1 MSATAATRRHSGAA
15 LGRAARPR
23 IGLALAG
30 GGPLGGIYAIGA
42 LLALAESLDGI
53 DLNDLDVYVGVS
65 SGGFVATA
73 LANQISP
80 TQMYRLFI
88 DDGADATLSPALFLR
103 PAMGEFAR
111 RASSIPS
118 LLVGAVLDYLRHP
131 LRRGVME
138 SLAGL
143 GRAVHTGLFDQRA
156 IDAFLTRLFAVA
168 GRSNDFRALRHKLFL
183 VATNLDSGASVTF
196 GAPGFDHVPITKAIE
211 ASAALP
217 GLFPPVEIEGEHY
230 VDGAHNNTLH
240 TSVALDQRVS
250 LLLCIT
256 TSVTFDVGSA
266 SRHGRLT
273 VEKINQGGL
282 PLVLAQTFRAIIHSR
297 MKVGM
302 EKYRRQYP
310 HADIVLFEP
319 EREDADMFFASIF
332 SYAHRRKLCEAAYHK
347 TRLSLLA
354 RRSILEP
361 LLTRHGIALDLE
373 RLTDS
378 HRSIHAALVDPR
390 ALLAESPSMR
400 QTGRDLSYTLDQRE
414 RWLRIA

>member
-1 MSATAATRRHSGAA
+1 
-15 LGRAARPR
+15 
-23 IGLALAG
+23 
-30 GGPLGGIYAIGA
+30 
-42 LLALAESLDGI
+42 
-53 DLNDLDVYVGVS
+53 
-65 SGGFVATA
+65 
-73 LANQISP
+73 
-80 TQMYRLFI
+80 
-88 DDGADATLSPALFLR
+88 
-103 PAMGEFAR
+103 
-111 RASSIPS
+111 
-118 LLVGAVLDYLRHP
+118 
-131 LRRGVME
+131 
-138 SLAGL
+138 
-143 GRAVHTGLFDQRA
+143 
-156 IDAFLTRLFAVA
+156 
-168 GRSNDFRALRHKLFL
+168 
-183 VATNLDSGASVTF
+183 
-196 GAPGFDHVPITKAIE
+196 VP
-211 ASAALP
+211 
-217 GLFPPVEIEGEHY
+217 
-230 VDGAHNNTLH
+230 
-240 TSVALDQRVS
+240 
-250 LLLCIT
+250 
-256 TSVTFDVGSA
+256 FDVGSA

-400 QTGRDLSYTLDQRE
+400 QTGRDLSYTLDQLE